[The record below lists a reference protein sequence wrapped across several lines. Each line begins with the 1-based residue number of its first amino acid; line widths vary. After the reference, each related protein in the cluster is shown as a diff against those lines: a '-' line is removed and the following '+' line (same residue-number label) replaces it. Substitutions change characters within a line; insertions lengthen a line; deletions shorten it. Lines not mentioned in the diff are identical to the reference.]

1 LCLAVTFTDADN
13 NIPGGILMKWLFTS
27 RAASVESRHVQ
38 LLLLLLTL
46 ILFVLGGGA
55 PTAGGGQGG

>member
-1 LCLAVTFTDADN
+1 MKKFTPTLLAHADA
-13 NIPGGILMKWLFTS
+13 
-27 RAASVESRHVQ
+27 RYVQ

-55 PTAGGGQGG
+55 PMAGGSYGG

>member
-1 LCLAVTFTDADN
+1 MKKFTPTLLTHADA
-13 NIPGGILMKWLFTS
+13 
-27 RAASVESRHVQ
+27 RYVQ

-55 PTAGGGQGG
+55 PLAGGGFGG

>member
-1 LCLAVTFTDADN
+1 MKKFTPTLLANTDA
-13 NIPGGILMKWLFTS
+13 
-27 RAASVESRHVQ
+27 RYVQ

-55 PTAGGGQGG
+55 PATGGSYGG